1 MKEVTLKKLTLNNF
15 KGKQLL
21 EIDFSNRTVL
31 SAENGCGKTRV
42 YDAFLWLLT
51 GRDSFDRFNHEL
63 MDNNTIY
70 TQDNQYHGGVV
81 GVLDIDG
88 NEYILER
95 IAKQKWVRNRGSEI
109 LTLSGFDYVYKID
122 SVEVNSGQYE
132 EFVNSIVDKKTFKM
146 ITNTRYF
153 TSLDPKEQRAMLNLI
168 VGGVNDSDIQ
178 GDYSDIIREMNGT
191 TAEQF
196 KAKISN
202 LKNPI
207 KEQLNKLPNEIK
219 GIESVMPTIED
230 WGVIETEIT
239 LVEKSVKD
247 CDAELLGLGDK
258 VKPFIE
264 KRNTELSVIDDKK
277 RELHNAKKDHD
288 NEQMELPNKL
298 ATELNNII
306 AENKQIELRNNQS
319 KQDHYSLQNE
329 FNALTSRKAILV
341 NKKAALLTEYSE
353 LNSKVFAADN
363 CSYCGQEL
371 PADKLIELQDKF
383 NDKKQ
388 SDINICKAEGVNIT
402 KEITD
407 IDKRLAELNGLIQ
420 TGYSVGEEKGTAS
433 IEAQIINAKSG
444 IIPFEQTVKYAELST
459 QIKELEQSI
468 TDIPTYDNTAII
480 ERKKQHMQRLDEL
493 KDKLRGK
500 QTIETSLN
508 RIEQLNN
515 EIKKAST
522 ELSRLEGLEFKAMAL
537 ERLKSEVIQ
546 ERVNKLFTTCQ
557 FKMFE
562 YSKTEEIKD
571 ACEVYYNGVKFSV
584 ASNGEQQIIGLEIIK
599 VISDFVGV
607 KVPIWI
613 DNAESITKDIICDSQ
628 TIELYAQKGQKELTV
643 QTF

>member
-1 MKEVTLKKLTLNNF
+1 MKKLTLKKLILNNF

-63 MDNNTIY
+63 MDNKTIY
-70 TQDNQYHGGVV
+70 TQDNQYQGGVI
-81 GVLDIDG
+81 GVFDLDG

-95 IAKQKWVRNRGSEI
+95 IAKQKWVRNRGSET

-122 SVEVNSGQYE
+122 GVEVSSGQYE

-168 VGGVNDSDIQ
+168 VGVINDSDIQ
-178 GDYSDIIREMNGT
+178 GDYSEIIREMNGT

-196 KAKISN
+196 KAKITN

-230 WGVIETEIT
+230 WSVIETEIG
-239 LVEKSVKD
+239 LVETSIKD
-247 CDAELLGLGDK
+247 CDTELLGLGDK

-264 KRNTELSVIDDKK
+264 KRNKELSIIDDKK

-306 AENKQIELRNNQS
+306 AENKQIELRNNQA
-319 KQDHYSLQNE
+319 KQNYCNLQNE
-329 FNALTSRKAILV
+329 FNSLTSRKAILV
-341 NKKAALLTEYSE
+341 NKKTALLTEYSE
-353 LNSKVFAADN
+353 LNSKVFTADN

-371 PADKLIELQDKF
+371 PADKLTELQDKF
-383 NDKKQ
+383 NAKKQ
-388 SDINICKAEGVNIT
+388 SDISICHSEGVSIT
-402 KEITD
+402 KEIET
-407 IDKRLAELNGLIQ
+407 IDVRLAELENLIKA
-420 TGYSVGEEKGTAS
+420 GYKVDAFAETLDVENKIA
-433 IEAQIINAKSG
+433 NAKSG
-444 IIPFEQTVKYAELST
+444 IIPFEQTAKYAELST
-459 QIKELEQSI
+459 QIKQLEQSI
-468 TDIPTYDNTAII
+468 TDIPMFDNTAII
-480 ERKKQHMQRLDEL
+480 ERKKQHIQRLDEL

-500 QTIETSLN
+500 QTIQTSLK
-508 RIEQLNN
+508 RIEQLND
-515 EIKKAST
+515 EIKKGSA
-522 ELSRLEGLEFKAMAL
+522 ELSRLEGLEFKAMEL
-537 ERLKSEVIQ
+537 ERLKAEIVQ
-546 ERVNKLFTTCQ
+546 ERINKLFTTCE

-562 YSKTEEIKD
+562 YSKTGEIKD
-571 ACEVYYNGVKFSV
+571 TCEVYYNGVKFSV

-628 TIELYAQKGQKELTV
+628 TIELYAQKGQKELSV

>member
-1 MKEVTLKKLTLNNF
+1 MKNLTLKKLTLNNF

-51 GRDSFDRFNHEL
+51 GRDSFDRFNYEL
-63 MDNNTIY
+63 MDNTLIY
-70 TQDNQYHGGVV
+70 TQDNQYQGGVI
-81 GVLDIDG
+81 GVFDLDG

-95 IAKQKWVRNRGSEI
+95 IAKQKWVRNRGSET

-122 SVEVNSGQYE
+122 GVEVNSGQYE

-168 VGGVNDSDIQ
+168 VGGINDSDVE
-178 GDYSDIIREMNGT
+178 GDYSDIIREMDGT

-196 KAKISN
+196 KAKISS

-230 WGVIETEIT
+230 WTVIETEIS

-247 CDAELLGLGDK
+247 CDAELLGLGDR
-258 VKPFIE
+258 VKPFID
-264 KRNTELSVIDDKK
+264 KRNSELSVIEDKK
-277 RELHNAKKDHD
+277 RELKNAKKDHD

-319 KQDHYSLQNE
+319 KQNHCNLQNE

-341 NKKAALLTEYSE
+341 NKKTVLLNEYSK
-353 LNSKVFAADN
+353 LNSKVFRVDN

-371 PADKLIELQDKF
+371 PADKLTELQDKF
-383 NDKKQ
+383 NAKKLY
-388 SDINICKAEGVNIT
+388 DINVCKSEGVSIT
-402 KEITD
+402 KEIET
-407 IDKRLAELNGLIQ
+407 IDVRLAELENLIKA
-420 TGYSVGEEKGTAS
+420 GYKVDAFKETNEVEEKIKS
-433 IEAQIINAKSG
+433 AKSG
-444 IIPFEQTVKYAELST
+444 INPFEQTTKYAELAT
-459 QIKELEQSI
+459 QIKQLEQSI
-468 TDIPTYDNTAII
+468 TDIPMCDNTAII
-480 ERKKQHMQRLDEL
+480 ERKKQYIQRLDEL

-500 QTIETSLN
+500 QTIEISLK
-508 RIEQLNN
+508 RIEQLNE
-515 EIKKAST
+515 EIKKASA
-522 ELSRLEGLEFKAMAL
+522 ELSRLEGLEFKAMEL
-537 ERLKSEVIQ
+537 ERLKAEIVQ
-546 ERVNKLFTTCQ
+546 ERINKLFTTCE

-562 YSKTEEIKD
+562 YSKTGEIKD
-571 ACEVYYNGVKFSV
+571 TCEVYYNGVKFSV

-628 TIELYAQKGQKELTV
+628 TIELYAQKGQKELLV